1 MTKERPRLTL
11 GPEGAKPKTQSSQP
25 ADSRISFKE
34 RDEEAESRYRDDDD
48 RGSRGRGR
56 RNDGR
61 ESQADF
67 GLHLDKPQGRR
78 SSGPGG
84 ERSARGP
91 GGDRGPRSPGGD
103 RGPRSP
109 GGERSARGPGGDRGP
124 RGPGGER
131 SARGPGGERGPRS
144 GGDERGN
151 RGPGGGERS
160 ARGPGGDRGPRRDS
174 GEPRGPVGG
183 GERDG
188 NRQDPWSKARPKT
201 EGGPRRDGGEGRSY
215 RDDQPRR
222 ERPQGQGFEGQRPP
236 RRDLQPS
243 DNGSPWPKARA
254 VHLDAEQVVEPA
266 LAVEPRGLASDERKI
281 HGVNACALFYQ
292 HHADLV
298 IRGYFTEATA
308 RAKFGPLMKT
318 LATAKKA
325 YHVITTEEMDKVT
338 DSTHHEGVCLV
349 IKELP
354 SQTLSDWLANLAADA
369 PACVLLLD
377 GVANPHNLGAIMR
390 TAAHY
395 KVGAI
400 ITENS
405 AALRSGA
412 AMRTSEGG
420 ALFVPGLAT
429 DNLVTAIEALKAAGF
444 TVYATAARNSS
455 DLYRTSLPSR
465 TAYILGEEQGGVS
478 DSALAAASSS
488 LTIAGSGL
496 VDSLNVSVAAALLSA
511 EYWRQHQLGDGSKA
525 VAKPAK
531 AKAVKAES
539 AAKASKA
546 PAKAKA
552 VTATAIS
559 TDLPEIPPVQEL
571 DLDAVAPA
579 KVAKPRASRAK
590 AVKAEPAAD
599 SE

>member
-1 MTKERPRLTL
+1 MTKERPRLSL
-11 GPEGAKPKTQSSQP
+11 GPEGAKPKSQTSQP

-34 RDEEAESRYRDDDD
+34 RDEESDSRYRDDDD
-48 RGSRGRGR
+48 RGGRGRGR
-56 RNDGR
+56 RHDGR

-67 GLHLDKPQGRR
+67 GLHLDKPQGQNRR
-78 SSGPGG
+78 GGG
-84 ERSARGP
+84 E
-91 GGDRGPRSPGGD
+91 
-103 RGPRSP
+103 
-109 GGERSARGPGGDRGP
+109 RGP

-131 SARGPGGERGPRS
+131 SARGPGGERGPRGPGGERGPRGPGGERS
-144 GGDERGN
+144 ARGPGGERGPRPAGDERGN
-151 RGPGGGERS
+151 RGPGGE
-160 ARGPGGDRGPRRDS
+160 RGPRRDS
-174 GEPRGPVGG
+174 FESRGNG

-188 NRQDPWSKARPKT
+188 NRQDPWRSARPKA
-201 EGGPRRDGGEGRSY
+201 EGGPRREGGEGRGY

-236 RRDLQPS
+236 RRDLQPG

-254 VHLDAEQVVEPA
+254 VQLDAEQAIEPA
-266 LAVEPRGLASDERKI
+266 VAVEPRGLASDERKI

-298 IRGYFTEATA
+298 IRAYFTEATA

-318 LATAKKA
+318 LAAAKKA
-325 YHVITTEEMDKVT
+325 YHVITNDEMDKVT
-338 DSTHHEGVCLV
+338 ESTHHEGVCLV

-354 SQTLSDWLANLAADA
+354 SQTLNDWLTSLAADA

-400 ITENS
+400 ITENA

-429 DNLVTAIEALKAAGF
+429 DNLVTAIDALKAAGF
-444 TVYATAARNSS
+444 TVYATAANNSS

-478 DSALAAASSS
+478 ESAMAAASSS

-511 EYWRQHQLGDGSKA
+511 EYWRQHQLGDSSKP
-525 VAKPAK
+525 AKAAK
-531 AKAVKAES
+531 AKAVKAEPAAKPAK
-539 AAKASKA
+539 AAKAKTVT
-546 PAKAKA
+546 AKA
-552 VTATAIS
+552 IS
-559 TDLPEIPPVQEL
+559 SDLPEIPPVQEL

-579 KVAKPRASRAK
+579 KTAKPRASRAK

>member
-1 MTKERPRLTL
+1 MTKERPRLSL
-11 GPEGAKPKTQSSQP
+11 GPEGAKPKSQTSQP

-34 RDEEAESRYRDDDD
+34 RDEESESRYRDDDD
-48 RGSRGRGR
+48 RGGRGRGR
-56 RNDGR
+56 RHDGR

-67 GLHLDKPQGRR
+67 GLHLDKPQGQGRR
-78 SSGPGG
+78 G
-84 ERSARGP
+84 
-91 GGDRGPRSPGGD
+91 GGDRGPRG
-103 RGPRSP
+103 P

-131 SARGPGGERGPRS
+131 AGRGPGGDRGPRP

-160 ARGPGGDRGPRRDS
+160 ARGPGGDRGPRGPGGDRGPRRDS
-174 GEPRGPVGG
+174 GEPRGPMGG

-188 NRQDPWSKARPKT
+188 NRQDPWRSARPKT
-201 EGGPRRDGGEGRSY
+201 EGGPQREGGEGRGY

-222 ERPQGQGFEGQRPP
+222 ERPQGQRFEGPRPP

-254 VHLDAEQVVEPA
+254 VQLDAEQAIEPA
-266 LAVEPRGLASDERKI
+266 VAVEPRGLASDERKI

-298 IRGYFTEATA
+298 IRAYFTEATA

-318 LATAKKA
+318 LAAAKKA
-325 YHVITTEEMDKVT
+325 YHVITNDEMDKVT

-354 SQTLSDWLANLAADA
+354 SQTLSDWLASLAADA

-400 ITENS
+400 ITENA

-478 DSALAAASSS
+478 DSALAAASAS

-511 EYWRQHQLGDGSKA
+511 EYWRQHQLGDGSKT
-525 VAKPAK
+525 VAKAAK
-531 AKAVKAES
+531 AKAVKAEP
-539 AAKASKA
+539 AAKASKT

-552 VTATAIS
+552 VSAKAIS